1 MERKTLMAKPS
12 VSPIRVGFI
21 GAGVMGQAAHLR
33 NYASLDDCRVV
44 ALAELRP
51 GLGGAVG
58 RRYGVPTVYTE
69 LGDLLAQERKN
80 LDALVCI
87 GPFTHHGSIL
97 PQVLASGLPLLTEKP
112 MAGSLTVGR
121 QLLEQKRAAGGR
133 WYVGYHKRSDPAVMW
148 ARGQIEAWKASGVM
162 GRLRY
167 VRITMPPGDWMA
179 GGAAGLVQS
188 DEPYPV
194 LPPDAPPAEM
204 GAEELRRFTGF
215 VNYYIHQVNLL
226 RHLLG
231 EGYQVSWVDPG
242 GVLLVGRS
250 VSGATVA
257 LEMDCYRNS
266 VAWQEQALV
275 GFEKGWIRI
284 ELPAPLTVNRPGRV
298 WAYSDPGGGV
308 EPRCVE
314 PQLPWIDAM
323 RHQGM
328 NFLRA
333 VRQEP
338 TPLATAEEALEDLE
352 IARQWL
358 DLGRAGVSRGR

>member
-1 MERKTLMAKPS
+1 MTTSRT
-12 VSPIRVGFI
+12 SPICLGFI
-21 GAGVMGQAAHLR
+21 GAGSMGQAAHLR
-33 NYASLDDCRVV
+33 NYAALDGCRVV

-51 GLGGAVG
+51 GLGAAVG
-58 RRYGVPTVYTE
+58 RRYGVPRVYTH
-69 LGDLLAQERKN
+69 LGELLAQERES

-97 PQVLASGLPLLTEKP
+97 PQVLATGLPVMTEKP

-121 QLLEQKRAAGGR
+121 QLLDQNRAAGGR

-148 ARGQIEAWKASGVM
+148 ARRQIEAWKASGEM
-162 GRLRY
+162 GAMRY
-167 VRITMPPGDWMA
+167 VRITMPPGDWIA
-179 GGAAGLVQS
+179 GGFSGLVHS

-194 LPPDAPPAEM
+194 MQPDAAPAAM
-204 GAEELRRFTGF
+204 SAEEFQRFTDF

-231 EGYQVSWVDPG
+231 EGYRVSWVDPG
-242 GVLLVGRS
+242 GTLLAGRS
-250 VSGATVA
+250 VSGVTGVI
-257 LEMDCYRNS
+257 EMECYRNS

-275 GFEKGWIRI
+275 CFEKGWIRI
-284 ELPAPLTVNRPGRV
+284 ELPAPLTINRPGRV
-298 WAYSDPGGGV
+298 WAYSDPVGGK

-323 RHQGM
+323 RQQAM

-333 VRQEP
+333 VRQES
-338 TPLATAEEALEDLE
+338 TPLATADEALEDLE

-358 DLGRAGVSRGR
+358 DLGSAGERE